1 MKIRIH
7 YTTQLKMAL
16 GFDWEE
22 VEVPPSST
30 LLELLKKL
38 REIHPG
44 ELEQYILNAQGDFQ
58 PTVLLCVGDKHVGR
72 DLSVPLRDGEE
83 VTLLSVISGG

>member
-16 GFDWEE
+16 GFDSEE
-22 VEVPPSST
+22 VDLPPAST

-44 ELEQYILNAQGDFQ
+44 ELEQYILNAQGEFQ

-72 DLSVPLRDGEE
+72 DLSVPLQDG
-83 VTLLSVISGG
+83 